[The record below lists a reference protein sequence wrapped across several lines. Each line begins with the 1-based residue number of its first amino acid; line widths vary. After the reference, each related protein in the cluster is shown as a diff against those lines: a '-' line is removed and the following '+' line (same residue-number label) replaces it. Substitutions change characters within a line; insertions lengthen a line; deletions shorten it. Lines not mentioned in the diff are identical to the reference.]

1 MSEPGERFNEVQQL
15 VAQTVSSEMQSL
27 ITQVVRINE
36 RRIHNAEVPQKSKA
50 SRWEEERKKVEKETH
65 RPSSSSSEV
74 VVGGSSSSSGRGIF
88 IQASPMLQ
96 RKALAAKMGRLKH

>member
-1 MSEPGERFNEVQQL
+1 MQQL

-50 SRWEEERKKVEKETH
+50 SRWEEERKRSRKKNIVHHRLHLRWWSEAVAAVAVEAF
-65 RPSSSSSEV
+65 
-74 VVGGSSSSSGRGIF
+74 F